1 MTHSIGPLT
10 PLRPI
15 SEVIRHREGA
25 SKSAWKRNTPF
36 IHQKSIAGDDGGIGI
51 PFHDIRLVLQPIL
64 MPEVIVVSQDNT
76 RGTGLL
82 RGSNPLVEILGNAC
96 EWI

>member
-1 MTHSIGPLT
+1 
-10 PLRPI
+10 
-15 SEVIRHREGA
+15 
-25 SKSAWKRNTPF
+25 
-36 IHQKSIAGDDGGIGI
+36 
-51 PFHDIRLVLQPIL
+51 